1 MFCTYSLEA
10 WTRHD
15 VAIRRFSKKIMSQ
28 PSGNMTINQSIYAI
42 SLDVFLTIFR
52 YFMFILKFQYK

>member
-1 MFCTYSLEA
+1 
-10 WTRHD
+10 
-15 VAIRRFSKKIMSQ
+15 MSQ
-28 PSGNMTINQSIYAI
+28 PSGNMTINQSLYAI